1 VTGTL
6 EPADGLPPLRASNA
20 DREQVAAL
28 LQTAMSEGRI
38 TIAELETR
46 LDSVYGA
53 TTVAELEPVVRDL
66 PAHTLSL
73 SKQMPERKTVEVPGM
88 RSVSMAG
95 SGVSKGNLIALM
107 SGVERRGIWTAPAQ
121 LNAVAI
127 MGGVD
132 LDFSGAQLSAME
144 TVVTVVAIMGGVNM
158 IVPEGLTVV
167 MEGVGIMGGFDD
179 KARQNYGPGSPVL
192 RVRGVAI
199 MGGVEVRRA
208 GKPLSA

>member
-1 VTGTL
+1 MPGTL
-6 EPADGLPPLRASNA
+6 EPADGLPPLRESNA

-28 LQTAMSEGRI
+28 LQTATSEGRI

-46 LDSVYGA
+46 LNSVYGA

-107 SGVERRGIWTAPAQ
+107 SGVERKGTWTAPHSSMRSPSWAASTWTSASPTQ
-121 LNAVAI
+121 RHGDGGHRVAV
-127 MGGVD
+127 
-132 LDFSGAQLSAME
+132 
-144 TVVTVVAIMGGVNM
+144 MGGVNM

-179 KARQNYGPGSPVL
+179 KAWQNFGPGSPVL